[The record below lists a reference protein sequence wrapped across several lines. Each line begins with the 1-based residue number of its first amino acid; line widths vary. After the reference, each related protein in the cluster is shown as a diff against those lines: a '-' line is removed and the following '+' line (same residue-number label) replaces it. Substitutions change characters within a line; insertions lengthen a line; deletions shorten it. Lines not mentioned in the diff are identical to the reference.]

1 MIMTRHDVYV
11 TVDVVDFKEEF
22 DFVVGRLARKLVH
35 GVDEL
40 LQGDAP
46 IVVLVEDV
54 KHPLNE
60 EWLKRKSQK

>member
-1 MIMTRHDVYV
+1 MCV
-11 TVDVVDFKEEF
+11 TVDVVDFEEEF
-22 DFVVGRLARKLVH
+22 DFVVGRLSCKLVH

-46 IVVLVEDV
+46 VVVLVEDV

-60 EWLKRKSQK
+60 EWLKRKSQKIH